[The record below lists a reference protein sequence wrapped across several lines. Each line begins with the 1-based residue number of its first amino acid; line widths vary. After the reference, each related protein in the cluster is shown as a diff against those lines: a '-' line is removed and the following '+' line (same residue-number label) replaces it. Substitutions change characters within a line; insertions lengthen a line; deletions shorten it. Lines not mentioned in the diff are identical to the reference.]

1 MNLRTERSRAMRTW
15 LKIMMLASCLA
26 LSGQGVSLAAEM
38 PSEKEV
44 GAKFPVKK
52 WFENVHMAGFVDV
65 YYGYNFNQ
73 PGDGPTTATT
83 PTRENQL
90 RNFDLYNDQFS
101 V

>member
-26 LSGQGVSLAAEM
+26 LSGHGVSLAEEM

-52 WFENVHMAGFVDV
+52 WFENVHMVGFVDV

-73 PGDGPTTATT
+73 PGNGPGGS
-83 PTRENQL
+83 RQNQL
-90 RNFDLYNDQFS
+90 RNFDLYNDQFALS
-101 V
+101 LA